1 VLSLPIN
8 HSRKIL
14 RAHGNFIKSDGLKI
28 AVFIFLMTM
37 SLMMFAQTQAQ
48 KDSVINEVCK
58 TLNTTPDLKDSLRIV
73 NAFAAHVHKF
83 ADRFSES
90 TRPELLEGI
99 FLRAQRLCPQLRIL
113 LANVSPPQ
121 GDWKRVAEKPVGKAT
136 KNDCRAFLKHQQYS
150 YKESDGISSVSI
162 GIQKETWTE
171 TFSDGTYSKLKLR
184 WVGDCEFDLEFL
196 ESNNAIR
203 QNMSKAGDKYHYR
216 ILEKKEG
223 YYSLSYELDGIYSTF
238 RIYIK

>member
-1 VLSLPIN
+1 MRVAL
-8 HSRKIL
+8 
-14 RAHGNFIKSDGLKI
+14 FI
-28 AVFIFLMTM
+28 
-37 SLMMFAQTQAQ
+37 SLMMVSTMGFAQTQAQ

-58 TLNTTPDLKDSLRIV
+58 TLNTTPNLEDSLRIV
-73 NAFAAHVHKF
+73 NAFATHVHKF
-83 ADRFSES
+83 ANRFSES

-113 LANVSPPQ
+113 LAQVSPPQ

-136 KNDCRAFLKHQQYS
+136 KKDCRAFLNHQQYS

-162 GIQKETWTE
+162 EIKKEIWTE
-171 TFSDGTYSKLKLR
+171 TFSDGTYSKLRLR
-184 WVGDCEFDLEFL
+184 WIGDCEFDLEFL

-216 ILEKKEG
+216 ILEKNEG
-223 YYSLSYELDGIYSTF
+223 HYSLLYELDGIYATF